1 MPGSPTA
8 TAPSAVGA
16 WTRRLHAL
24 LTTALVLGVLA
35 SLTRLIAD
43 VILALPTAKADYG
56 FTGLWPSHA
65 SVSLDGALAPGVRAV
80 DVMVEAS
87 LYDPARA
94 PLLAALHL
102 LTWLP
107 GGLVML
113 FSLFWLVRITSRGV
127 AGDRALFSADTV
139 RDLRRIG
146 AVLTLGSLAACALD
160 FAAKSTAARMMTI
173 DAYVVPGDVDWPLV
187 AVLMGVGAFV
197 VAEVIGRGLA
207 MLNEIEG
214 TI

>member
-1 MPGSPTA
+1 MSDSPTA
-8 TAPSAVGA
+8 TAPGA
-16 WTRRLHAL
+16 AGPWTRRLHLL

-35 SLTRLIAD
+35 FLARLIAD

-65 SVSLDGALAPGVRAV
+65 RVSLDGALAPGVRAV
-80 DVMVEAS
+80 DVVVEAT
-87 LYDPARA
+87 LHDPARA
-94 PLLAALHL
+94 PLLASLHL

-107 GGLVML
+107 GALVML
-113 FSLFWLVRITSRGV
+113 FSLFWLVRITTRGV
-127 AGDRALFSADTV
+127 AGDRTLFSADTV
-139 RDLRRIG
+139 RDLRR
-146 AVLTLGSLAACALD
+146 
-160 FAAKSTAARMMTI
+160 
-173 DAYVVPGDVDWPLV
+173 VPGDVGSPLV

-207 MLNEIEG
+207 MLDELEG

>member
-1 MPGSPTA
+1 MPASPTA
-8 TAPSAVGA
+8 TAPSKIGA

-43 VILALPTAKADYG
+43 VILAVPTAKADYG

-65 SVSLDGALAPGVRAV
+65 NVSFDGALAQGVRAV

-107 GGLVML
+107 NALVML
-113 FSLFWLVRITSRGV
+113 FPLFWLVRITSRGV

-146 AVLTLGSLAACALD
+146 AILTLGSLAACALD
-160 FAAKSTAARMMTI
+160 FAAKTAAARMMTI
-173 DAYVVPGDVDWPLV
+173 DAYLVPGDVDWPLV

-207 MLNEIEG
+207 MLDEIEG

>member
-80 DVMVEAS
+80 DVMIEAT

-102 LTWLP
+102 LAWLP
-107 GGLVML
+107 GALVML
-113 FSLFWLVRITSRGV
+113 LPLFWLVRITSRGV

-139 RDLRRIG
+139 QDLRRIG
-146 AVLTLGSLAACALD
+146 AILTLGSLAACALD
-160 FAAKSTAARMMTI
+160 FAAKTAAARMMTI
-173 DAYVVPGDVDWPLV
+173 NAYLVPGDVDWPLV

-207 MLNEIEG
+207 MLDEIEG

>member
-1 MPGSPTA
+1 MPASSTA
-8 TAPSAVGA
+8 TVPSAVGA

-24 LTTALVLGVLA
+24 LTTVLVLGVLA
-35 SLTRLIAD
+35 SLARLIAD
-43 VILALPTAKADYG
+43 VILALPTVKADYG

-65 SVSLDGALAPGVRAV
+65 RASLDGALAPGVRAV
-80 DVMVEAS
+80 DVMIEAT

-107 GGLVML
+107 GALVML

-127 AGDRALFSADTV
+127 AGDRALFSADAV

-146 AVLTLGSLAACALD
+146 AVLTLGSLVACALD
-160 FAAKSTAARMMTI
+160 FAAKSVAARMMTI

-207 MLNEIEG
+207 MLDEIEG

>member
-1 MPGSPTA
+1 MPDSPTA
-8 TAPSAVGA
+8 AAPAAAGP
-16 WTRRLHAL
+16 WTRRLHL
-24 LTTALVLGVLA
+24 LPTTALVLGVLA
-35 SLTRLIAD
+35 FLARLIAD

-65 SVSLDGALAPGVRAV
+65 RVSLDGALAPGVRAV
-80 DVMVEAS
+80 DVVVEAT
-87 LYDPARA
+87 LFDPARA

-107 GGLVML
+107 GALVML
-113 FSLFWLVRITSRGV
+113 FSLFWLVRITTRGV
-127 AGDRALFSADTV
+127 AGDRTLFSSDTV

-160 FAAKSTAARMMTI
+160 FAAKSVAARMTTI
-173 DAYVVPGDVDWPLV
+173 DAYVVPGDVGSPLV

-207 MLNEIEG
+207 MLDELEG